1 MWSCSGGVMGSGKH
15 KENVFETEIVDYL
28 SQHDWAKG
36 TSEGY
41 DKAFALYPEDLIAYV
56 KDTQPE
62 AFEKFT
68 KRHPKE
74 TEEALCKFVAKQM
87 DKYGSLY
94 CLRHEL
100 KDVNARIK
108 LCQFK
113 PDLHSPELMEKYNKN
128 ILRVVRQV
136 YYSEHN
142 KNSIDLVFFLNG
154 IPLAT
159 IELKTD
165 FTQNVQDA
173 INQYKYDRLPK
184 DKRTRQEE
192 PLLAFKRRTLV
203 HFAMSTDEV
212 YMTTHLKGKD
222 TYFLPFNK
230 GHDGGA
236 GNPPNPEGYA
246 TDYLCKEILYKET
259 WLKIIGRYIHLEVKE
274 KEDARG
280 RKYKSEALIF
290 PRYHQLD
297 AVTKLVKDAKSKG
310 SGEHYLIQHSAGSG
324 KSNSI
329 AWLAHQLSSLHD
341 AQNRQVFDSVIVITD
356 RTVLDSQLQETISQ
370 FEHKKGVIVRIN
382 REEEREKSKSEQLA
396 DALERGAAII
406 IVTIQTFPFILDMI
420 RERTTLKDKNYAII
434 ADEAHSSQTGKTAKE
449 LKEVLSAEQI
459 EEGVELSAEEVL
471 ALTLEARGSGKNLSY
486 FAFTATPKAKTLEMF
501 GTLPDPSSPPSVENL
516 PQPFHT
522 YTMQQAIEEG
532 FIIDVLK
539 SYTTYDMAYRLATA
553 EGEREVDVKKASKAL
568 GKWVR
573 LHPYNISQKIG
584 IIIEH
589 FHEHI
594 AHQLDGKAKAM
605 VVTSSRK
612 EAVRYKL
619 AFDKYIE
626 ENGYSSI
633 AAMVAFSGS
642 VMDDV
647 EGVEKEYTEKSMNPG
662 LKGRD
667 MRKAFDTEEYQ
678 VMIVANKFQTGFD
691 QPKLCAMYVD
701 KKLSG
706 VDAVQTLSRLNR
718 TYPGKESVFI
728 LDFRNKAEEIKEA
741 FEPYYKT
748 ATLTDVTDPNIIFD
762 LQLKLEAYGLYTS
775 QEMEQFASAY
785 FAPKGTQAAMSAAI
799 KPAADRFKNRYK
811 EILTQIAHAKEALE
825 KAKKSEDESA
835 IHNAER
841 ILKEH
846 KEEKAALELFKKDLG
861 TFVRMY
867 EFLSQIVDYEDS
879 DLEKLSVFARGLLP
893 NLKTVDT
900 EPPIDISSVE
910 MTHYS
915 IKNKKEHRIDLKGG
929 YLDSIEPGAGM
940 VREPKVDRLGEII
953 ERINELFAGD
963 ITDEDTLHYAR
974 WILDKTIS
982 NSAIK
987 EQIENNSR
995 KQVMIGD
1002 FPSAVTD
1009 AVAESLGAH
1018 ESMATRILSDER
1030 TMKNFAELLLDLFE
1044 AQREAV

>member
-1 MWSCSGGVMGSGKH
+1 MSKH
-15 KENVFETEIVDYL
+15 KEITFETEIVDYL
-28 SQHDWAKG
+28 SQHDWVEG

-41 DKAFALYPEDLIAYV
+41 DQALALYPEDLINYIQS
-56 KDTQPE
+56 TQPE
-62 AFEKFT
+62 AYEKFA
-68 KRHPKE
+68 KRHPQN
-74 TEEALCKFVAKQM
+74 TNDALCKFVAKQM
-87 DKYGSLY
+87 DKQGSLY

-113 PDLHSPELMEKYNKN
+113 PDLYSPALMEKYDKN

-136 YYSEHN
+136 YYSENN
-142 KNSIDLVFFLNG
+142 KNSIDLVLFLNG

-184 DKRTRQEE
+184 DKSTRKEE
-192 PLLAFKRRTLV
+192 PLLTFKKRTLV

-212 YMTTHLKGKD
+212 YMTTQLKGKE

-236 GNPPNPEGYA
+236 GNPPNPTGYA
-246 TDYLCKEILYKET
+246 TDYLYKEILSKDT

-280 RKYKSEALIF
+280 RKYKSETLIF

-297 AVTKLVKDAKSKG
+297 AVTKLIDNAKVKG
-310 SGEHYLIQHSAGSG
+310 SGEHYLVQHSAGSG

-329 AWLAHQLSSLHD
+329 AWLAHQLSSLHNTEN
-341 AQNRQVFDSVIVITD
+341 QQVFNSVIVITD

-370 FEHKKGVIVRIN
+370 FEHKEGVIVRVN
-382 REEEREKSKSEQLA
+382 RDTGEGSKSEQLA
-396 DALERGAAII
+396 DALERSAAII
-406 IVTIQTFPFILDMI
+406 IVTIQTFPFVLDLI
-420 RERTTLKDKNYAII
+420 RERTTLKDKTYAII

-471 ALTLEARGSGKNLSY
+471 ALTMKARGENSNISY
-486 FAFTATPKAKTLEMF
+486 FAFTATPKQKTMEMF
-501 GTLPDPSSPPSVENL
+501 GTLPDPDSPPSEENL

-539 SYTTYDMAYRLATA
+539 SYTTYDLAYKLATA
-553 EGEREVDVKKASKAL
+553 EEEKEVDTKKASKAL
-568 GKWVR
+568 AKWVR
-573 LHPYNISQKIG
+573 LHPYNISQKIH

-589 FHEHI
+589 FKEHI
-594 AHQLDGKAKAM
+594 AHLLDGKAKAM

-626 ENGYSSI
+626 ENGYEGI
-633 AAMVAFSGS
+633 AAMVAFSGT
-642 VMDDV
+642 VEDDS
-647 EGVEKEYTEKSMNPG
+647 EGITKEYTERSMNPG

-667 MRKAFDTEEYQ
+667 MRKAFDTDEYQ
-678 VMIVANKFQTGFD
+678 VMLVANKFQTGFD

-718 TYPGKESVFI
+718 IYPGKESVFI
-728 LDFRNKAEEIKEA
+728 LDFFNDAEEIKEA

-748 ATLTDVTDPNIIFD
+748 ATLTDVSDPNMIFD
-762 LQLKLEAYGLYTS
+762 LQLKLEGYGLYTL
-775 QEMEQFASAY
+775 QEVEQFALAY
-785 FAPKGTQAAMSAAI
+785 FDTKGTQAAMSAAI
-799 KPAADRFKNRYK
+799 KPAADRFKHRYK
-811 EILTQIAHAKEALE
+811 EILVSIAHAKEDLE
-825 KAKKSEDESA
+825 KAKESGDTSA
-835 IHNAER
+835 IHNAELH
-841 ILKEH
+841 LKEV
-846 KEEKAALELFKKDLG
+846 KEKKAALELFKKDLG

-867 EFLSQIVDYEDS
+867 KFLSQIVDYEDS

-900 EPPIDISSVE
+900 EPPIDVSSVE

-915 IKNKKEHRIDLKGG
+915 LKNRKEHRIDLKGG
-929 YLDSIEPGAGM
+929 YLDTIDPGAGV
-940 VREPKVDRLGEII
+940 VREPKVDKLGEII
-953 ERINELFAGD
+953 ERINDLFAGE
-963 ITDEDTLHYAR
+963 ITEEDTLHYAK
-974 WILDKTIS
+974 WILDKTVA
-982 NSAIK
+982 NETIK
-987 EQIENNSR
+987 EQMENNSR

-1002 FPSAVTD
+1002 FPDAVTN

-1018 ESMATRILSDER
+1018 ESMATQILSNEK
-1030 TMKNFAELLLDLFE
+1030 TMKNFAELLLDLFDE
-1044 AQREAV
+1044 QKKRSA